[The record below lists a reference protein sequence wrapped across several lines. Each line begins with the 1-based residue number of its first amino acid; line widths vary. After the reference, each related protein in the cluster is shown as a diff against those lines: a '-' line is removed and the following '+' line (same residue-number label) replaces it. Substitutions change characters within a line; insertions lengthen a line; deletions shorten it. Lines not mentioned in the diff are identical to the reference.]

1 MDGGMDGCLYM
12 HIYIYIFI
20 CLCVF
25 VCVGS
30 ACRGCRG
37 SAGRER
43 VRAAGDGKDGYTSG
57 I

>member
-1 MDGGMDGCLYM
+1 MDGYLYM